1 MSYILILNVAQ
12 AISSHRCR
20 GFCVVVNMVS
30 IAIDKIIH
38 ESCSCVMHFEAPLSR
53 ILALGEKLDSEFS

>member
-1 MSYILILNVAQ
+1 MMFNVTEG
-12 AISSHRCR
+12 ISSDPSR
-20 GFCVVVNMVS
+20 GFSVVGYMVG